1 LPKGGGGEL
10 PTGGHGQCQNSEVG
24 HTGRRGGLS
33 HREDRGRDLKKEG
46 GRHMTDLLRGGDQA
60 HNLSVFG
67 ECYHAVPRFSA
78 VVLVSKIDD
87 ASDGIKE
94 TEGL

>member
-1 LPKGGGGEL
+1 LE
-10 PTGGHGQCQNSEVG
+10 
-24 HTGRRGGLS
+24 
-33 HREDRGRDLKKEG
+33 KEG
-46 GRHMTDLLRGGDQA
+46 GMHMTHLLRGGDQA

-67 ECYHAVPRFSA
+67 ECHHAVSRFSA

-87 ASDGIKE
+87 APDGIKE